1 MQTTKKSVLT
11 VDDEVFVFTLHRRT
25 QTDAD
30 TQPRPDTDHRFL
42 SLTPRPQCLPACL
55 LPGLFYRIHRIG
67 RHEMESRAVAR
78 CQ

>member
-42 SLTPRPQCLPACL
+42 SLTPRPQRLPASCL
-55 LPGLFYRIHRIG
+55 ACFTAFTALDG
-67 RHEMESRAVAR
+67 MKWNRAPLRVAND
-78 CQ
+78 